1 MGILEKALP
10 FTATEPSFRG
20 GYKMISEIA
29 TPLFS
34 IHIFLYVNHF
44 SDALQPTPSKV
55 VSFKK
60 NKQEQHSFTIFIPL
74 KQLQELG

>member
-60 NKQEQHSFTIFIPL
+60 NKSNTL
-74 KQLQELG
+74 SLSLYL

>member
-10 FTATEPSFRG
+10 FTATEPSFGG

-60 NKQEQHSFTIFIPL
+60 NKSNTL
-74 KQLQELG
+74 SLSLYL